1 MVIDAAKVSA
11 IDCPTAQ
18 EVDKVAAL
26 LGRSPE
32 GGFEVVV
39 VNSAGEPVVIR
50 NGPIMDNGRPMP
62 TRYWLVD
69 RELCRLVARLE
80 GDGGVKAAEEAVDW
94 TDLERAH
101 AAMPRSAST
110 FLLTM
115 KGLDLRVELEA
126 RARGSNVYTLISPT
140 IWLPAMTPLGHG

>member
-11 IDCPTAQ
+11 IDYPTSE

-39 VNSAGEPVVIR
+39 VDSAGEPVVIR
-50 NGPIMDNGRPMP
+50 NGPIMNNGRPMP

-80 GDGGVKAAEEAVDW
+80 GNGGVKAAEEAVD
-94 TDLERAH
+94 
-101 AAMPRSAST
+101 PI
-110 FLLTM
+110 
-115 KGLDLRVELEA
+115 ELEL
-126 RARGSNVYTLISPT
+126 SLIH
-140 IWLPAMTPLGHG
+140 I